1 MITKRFT
8 MFGSTVRD
16 NGEDITAWDCCEIL
30 NELLEENEELRKD
43 REELF
48 IRERDTKNEWRD
60 LKRENNELRKIG
72 EIVSFIA
79 LKSNRDDGKFI
90 ENESG
95 QELTEE
101 EAIKIVQDCWR
112 DMPIDYYSWDLEK
125 VVYFDKMFFKELK
138 E

>member
-1 MITKRFT
+1 

-16 NGEDITAWDCCEIL
+16 NGEDITTWDCCEIL

-125 VVYFDKMFFKELK
+125 VVYFDKMFFKELR

>member
-1 MITKRFT
+1 

-48 IRERDTKNEWRD
+48 IRERDTKNDWRD
-60 LKRENNELRKIG
+60 LKRENDELKKTG

-125 VVYFDKMFFKELK
+125 IVYFDKMFFKELK